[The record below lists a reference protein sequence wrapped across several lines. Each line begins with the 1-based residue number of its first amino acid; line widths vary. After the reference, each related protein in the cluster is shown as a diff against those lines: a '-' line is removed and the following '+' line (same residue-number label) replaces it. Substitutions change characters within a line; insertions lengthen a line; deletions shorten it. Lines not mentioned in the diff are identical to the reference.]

1 MKKDPK
7 VMKSALKQL
16 AKAMVKLHL
25 DKLEAYKKVPEAE
38 DEDEDD
44 MMKVLEARKKDV

>member
-7 VMKSALKQL
+7 VMKSALKSL

-25 DKLEAYKKVPEAE
+25 DKLEAYKKVPEGD
-38 DEDEDD
+38 DEDE